1 MSPGTA
7 PNRVAALRRALAAM
21 LRDPVVG
28 ADRSGLDISGPKD
41 GDELQALVA
50 RLYACR
56 QTLCAISRHHRAG
69 KAIACLQAAS
79 CPTSRLRV
87 PNTHAGCN
95 LIRLGGDR
103 QLHRR
108 PHRRSRQ
115 IRTCLVLLWHLP
127 TPPQPGDTPQPI
139 RADNRNIPSLCSPSG
154 PNICLSPS
162 RHHARPGRVTWAW
175 SRRDSLRPCLS
186 GRSKSRSRR
195 VS

>member
-7 PNRVAALRRALAAM
+7 PDRVAALRRALAAM
-21 LRDPVVG
+21 FRDPVVD

-56 QTLCAISRHHRAG
+56 QTLRLSPDSMCYLPASSIGQSNR
-69 KAIACLQAAS
+69 LSTS

-108 PHRRSRQ
+108 
-115 IRTCLVLLWHLP
+115 
-127 TPPQPGDTPQPI
+127 
-139 RADNRNIPSLCSPSG
+139 
-154 PNICLSPS
+154 
-162 RHHARPGRVTWAW
+162 
-175 SRRDSLRPCLS
+175 
-186 GRSKSRSRR
+186 
-195 VS
+195 